1 MVRDPERV
9 QRILKLIEEIW
20 RNQNDLRLVQ
30 LIQSLLS
37 QYDEERN
44 AGLRKTGDEK
54 EMWKDGLV
62 TQYRETSY
70 LDGYYLED
78 DKLEEF
84 LLNYLKKM
92 NSSNS

>member
-1 MVRDPERV
+1 MRDPDRV

-44 AGLRKTGDEK
+44 AGLRKTVYEK
-54 EMWKDGLV
+54 ETWKDGLV
-62 TQYRETSY
+62 TQYMETSY
-70 LDGYYLED
+70 LDGFYLED
-78 DKLEEF
+78 EKLEEF

-92 NSSNS
+92 NSPNS